1 MKISIFSTSLI
12 ALVLASACN
21 TQTPKENDHPASKNE
36 ITFDLRKGFNLAE
49 NYCFSCHS
57 PNATLMSRIAP
68 PMMAIKKHYIN
79 NITTEQE
86 FAANIIHFLN
96 NPSEEIS
103 KMPGAIAKFNL
114 MPKMSFSEENLM
126 QIAHYI
132 YNTDI
137 AETDWF
143 ENHYQQEKK
152 KYDNQAQHQSLS
164 YTEQGL
170 QYAMATKAILGKNL
184 IGAINEKGTAE
195 AMSFCN
201 TKAIHLTDSM
211 AQNQGVAISRVS
223 DQERNSNNKANAEEL
238 AYIKASKA
246 KIRAGKK
253 PSPQIVELANMVVGY
268 YPIITNAM
276 CLQCHGNIGTNIGAT
291 TLAKLNTLYP
301 NDQARGYGLD
311 ELRGIWVIEMSK

>member
-1 MKISIFSTSLI
+1 
-12 ALVLASACN
+12 
-21 TQTPKENDHPASKNE
+21 
-36 ITFDLRKGFNLAE
+36 
-49 NYCFSCHS
+49 
-57 PNATLMSRIAP
+57 
-68 PMMAIKKHYIN
+68 
-79 NITTEQE
+79 
-86 FAANIIHFLN
+86 
-96 NPSEEIS
+96 
-103 KMPGAIAKFNL
+103 
-114 MPKMSFSEENLM
+114 
-126 QIAHYI
+126 
-132 YNTDI
+132 
-137 AETDWF
+137 
-143 ENHYQQEKK
+143 
-152 KYDNQAQHQSLS
+152 
-164 YTEQGL
+164 
-170 QYAMATKAILGKNL
+170 MATKAILGKNL

-276 CLQCHGNIGTNIGAT
+276 CLQCHGNIGANIGAT